1 LDTVSIKS
9 TRDPVVMSTS
19 PTLSNQA
26 TTHLRLIG
34 ISLISA
40 SLGWQL
46 LQLNQP
52 HGDRASAE
60 SPTYSP
66 QVSPATASAA
76 ALAQLFAQPANTV
89 EAAPIGSTMRLLA
102 CFAGSD
108 SRQSS
113 ALLAIDGQPTRRVH
127 TGQQVMPGVQV
138 AAIHAQSIDI
148 TGNGQVYR
156 LRLGRSVPV
165 PVSQQSAAFNSF
177 TLPSISSIT
186 GPE

>member
-1 LDTVSIKS
+1 
-9 TRDPVVMSTS
+9 MSTS
-19 PTLSNQA
+19 PALSSQ
-26 TTHLRLIG
+26 TITRLRLIG
-34 ISLISA
+34 IGLISA

-46 LQLNQP
+46 LQLNP
-52 HGDRASAE
+52 SLDDRANAE
-60 SPTYSP
+60 SPTNRP
-66 QVSPATASAA
+66 QVSPPTASAA

-89 EAAPIGSTMRLLA
+89 EAAPIGSTVRLLA

-138 AAIHAQSIDI
+138 AAIHAQSIDVSR
-148 TGNGQVYR
+148 NGHIYR

>member
-1 LDTVSIKS
+1 
-9 TRDPVVMSTS
+9 MSTS
-19 PTLSNQA
+19 PASHSPAITR
-26 TTHLRLIG
+26 LRLIG
-34 ISLISA
+34 IGVISA

-52 HGDRASAE
+52 HNRPASTE
-60 SPTYSP
+60 SPTNNP
-66 QVSPATASAA
+66 QVSPATASAT

-89 EAAPIGSTMRLLA
+89 AAAPIGSTVRLLA

-113 ALLAIDGQPTRRVH
+113 ALLAIDGQPTRRVR
-127 TGQQVMPGVQV
+127 TGQPVMPGVQV
-138 AAIHAQSIDI
+138 AAIHAQSIDVSS
-148 TGNGQVYR
+148 NGQVYR

-186 GPE
+186 EPE